1 MNNILKIP
9 AIIESFIEAKIHTQI
24 SLLPCVYG
32 DFEKMQIGFRW
43 DPVQQKTLITDNT
56 GSWQESW
63 YVIAQNGLGD
73 PFFVDFNAEN
83 YPVYTAIHGI
93 GGWKALK
100 VSDSIYKFIEIL
112 DKINSAD
119 LTFPCSLDF
128 LNDVADL
135 KNDFWIEVNESCQEV
150 E

>member
-1 MNNILKIP
+1 MNNIRKMP
-9 AIIESFIEAKIHTQI
+9 TVIEGFIEAKIHTQI
-24 SLLPCVYG
+24 PLLPCVYE
-32 DFEKMQIGFRW
+32 DFEKMQIGYHW
-43 DPVQQKTLITDNT
+43 DSAQKTLITNNT

-63 YVIAQNGLGD
+63 YVIAQNALGD

-93 GGWKALK
+93 DRWKALK
-100 VSDSIYKFIEIL
+100 VSDSIYNFIEIL
-112 DKINSAD
+112 DKINSVH

-128 LNDVADL
+128 LNDVVDL
-135 KNDFWIEVNESCQEV
+135 QNDFWIEVNESCQEV

>member
-9 AIIESFIEAKIHTQI
+9 AIIESFIEAKMHTQI
-24 SLLPCVYG
+24 PLLPCVYE
-32 DFEKMQIGFRW
+32 DFEKMQIGYRW
-43 DPVQQKTLITDNT
+43 DSAQKTLITNNT

-63 YVIAQNGLGD
+63 YVIAQNALGD

-93 GGWKALK
+93 GRWKALK
-100 VSDSIYKFIEIL
+100 VSDSIYNFIEIL
-112 DKINSAD
+112 DKINSVH

-128 LNDVADL
+128 LNDIVDL
-135 KNDFWIEVNESCQEV
+135 QNDFWIEVNESCQEV

>member
-9 AIIESFIEAKIHTQI
+9 AIIESFIEAKMHTQI
-24 SLLPCVYG
+24 PLLPCVYE
-32 DFEKMQIGFRW
+32 DFEKMQIGYRW
-43 DPVQQKTLITDNT
+43 DSAQKTLITNNT

-63 YVIAQNGLGD
+63 YVIAKNALGD

-93 GGWKALK
+93 GRWKALK
-100 VSDSIYKFIEIL
+100 VSDSIYNFIEIL
-112 DKINSAD
+112 DKINSVH

-128 LNDVADL
+128 LNDIVDL
-135 KNDFWIEVNESCQEV
+135 QNDFWIEVNESCQEV